1 MASTQR
7 GISPAVSVMSYRPAG
22 AAERPP
28 KRLEIGDRQAARP
41 GASVV
46 VAVDG
51 AVVAAAT
58 AHRDLL
64 RSRLVRS
71 VRIAPGGIAAIA
83 AHRRPI
89 GHRRWQRD
97 FVERPE
103 IAAGVDDLAADDRK
117 LGDRIGDLVLRAG
130 EVIA

>member
-1 MASTQR
+1 MAPTHGGVYSAIAA
-7 GISPAVSVMSYRPAG
+7 ISHRPAG

-41 GASVV
+41 GAGVV
-46 VAVDG
+46 VAMDG
-51 AVVAAAT
+51 AVVAAAA

-64 RSRLVRS
+64 RSGLVRS

-89 GHRRWQRD
+89 RHRRWQRD
-97 FVERPE
+97 FFERPE
-103 IAAGVDDLAADDRK
+103 IAAGVDDLAANDRK
-117 LGDRIGDLVLRAG
+117 LGDRDRKSV
-130 EVIA
+130 V